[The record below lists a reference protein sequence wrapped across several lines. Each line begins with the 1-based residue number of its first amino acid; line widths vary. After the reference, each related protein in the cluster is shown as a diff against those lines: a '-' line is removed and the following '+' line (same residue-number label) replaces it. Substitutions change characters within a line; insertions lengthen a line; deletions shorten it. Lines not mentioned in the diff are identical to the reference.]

1 MILKSI
7 EIRGFKSFADS
18 TELIF
23 KQGITSVVGPN
34 GSGKSNIADA
44 IRWCLGEQS
53 VKSLRGGKME
63 DVIFSGTQYRKQL
76 SLAQVSLIIDN
87 SERELPIDY
96 STVIISRKLYRSGES
111 EYLINNKPCKLKDIN
126 GLFFDTG
133 IGKEGYSLIGQ
144 GKIDVILNGNSNDRR
159 AIIEEAI
166 GITKYKFKKEEAYN
180 KINHANENIVRIND
194 MLFTYEEYLEP
205 LKIESEKA
213 RKFIDLSNEL
223 KDLEILILYNN
234 LYDIHEEIQSIKRDI
249 SYHNLKLSELSSEKR
264 IMENKRYS
272 FEKEFENLK
281 IIEKKDKKKYYK
293 IKDIIH
299 KNTNIVNLKNNDIS
313 ILINSNKIY
322 EKQIYENKSKIDNI
336 ILRENIINKTRDELE
351 NEFNS
356 ILCNLEENKKL
367 STDNSM
373 TLHNLE
379 NKINTIL
386 LEKNKIVNINNNI
399 QNKIEFIRMSFS
411 NIDNDKKA
419 YLDEKQ
425 LIEDRI
431 KKIDKDI
438 EHIEHILYDLHIR
451 ESEVKV
457 LSENLLNSIEK
468 ENKKIE
474 IVDSQLN
481 DLNKDV
487 IIRQANLD
495 ALRGLDSIYDGF
507 NKSSKTLMNEINS
520 GSLIRFKDR
529 CFIIGNILDT
539 EEKYTSAIET
549 VIGGHI
555 SDIVIDDYV
564 FVNDLINHLK
574 ENNLGRV
581 TFHPLN
587 SVSKYNIKFNNEVKL
602 YKGFI
607 NFAINLVKYDSKFS
621 NIISNILGNTIICD
635 NIDNALNIAKSINFS
650 NRIVTL
656 DSQIINSGGSITG
669 GSSYFK
675 KFNIL
680 GRQRKISVEGD
691 DINKKLLYI
700 SELKTKLSNY
710 HDVKNNIQSEFDI
723 NNNLLKDI
731 TIDIFKKN
739 EELKRY
745 IDLRSRDLKELD
757 KKNIVLNNLDDIYS
771 SNDEEINKLNYEL
784 NLNNEK
790 FSVLENDEKNIRIEC
805 ENYKKII
812 EGRENEITNYKIR
825 KAKIEENISNIY
837 DESKRIA
844 LEKKDLICAN
854 VKINDNINL
863 NNVNIVKIE
872 DSIQIFNK
880 RIDNLNQK
888 FNEYNFDSY
897 ILDQNRI
904 QQDIKKLNGDIN
916 ELDLSIH
923 KIEHDINVLNIKNT
937 KKEVEF
943 NINNDNL
950 FDKYSINFDTNDAEK
965 YIIDS
970 NELSK
975 YSIKMKKIT
984 SDISDLGNINIKSIE
999 EYEALNDKVNFITRQ
1014 KEDLE
1019 KSKMELEGF
1028 IKNITSEMR
1037 NMFNQSFK
1045 LINENFN
1052 FTFKELFKGGSAQLL
1067 LGDGDEL
1074 ESDIEIIVQPPGK
1087 KLQNINLLSGGEKGL
1102 SAISLLFAIL
1112 KLKPVPFCVLDEIE
1126 AALDD
1131 NNVIKF
1137 STFLKQYSSN
1147 VQFIVITHRK
1157 PTMEASD
1164 VIYGVTMEEKG
1175 VSKVVSINLAN
1186 YNT

>member
-34 GSGKSNIADA
+34 GSGKSNISDA

-76 SLAQVSLIIDN
+76 SLAQVSLTIDN
-87 SERELPIDY
+87 SKRELPIDY
-96 STVIISRKLYRSGES
+96 STIIISRKLYRSGES

-144 GKIDVILNGNSNDRR
+144 GKIDAILNGNSNDRR

-180 KINHANENIVRIND
+180 KINHANENIIRIND
-194 MLFTYEEYLEP
+194 MLFTYEEYLGP

-234 LYDIHEEIQSIKRDI
+234 LYDIYEEIQSTKRDI

-264 IMENKRYS
+264 IMENKKYL

-281 IIEKKDKKKYYK
+281 AIEKKDKKKYYK
-293 IKDIIH
+293 IKDIVQ
-299 KNTNIVNLKNNDIS
+299 KNINIVNLKNNDIS
-313 ILINSNKIY
+313 LLINSNKIY
-322 EKQIYENKSKIDNI
+322 EKQIHENKSKIDNI

-351 NEFNS
+351 NEFNT
-356 ILCNLEENKKL
+356 LLFKLEDNKKIN
-367 STDNSM
+367 TDNSII
-373 TLHNLE
+373 LRNLE
-379 NKINTIL
+379 NQINSIL
-386 LEKNKIVNINNNI
+386 LEKNKIININNNI
-399 QNKIEFIRMSFS
+399 QNKIEFIKMSYS
-411 NIDNDKKA
+411 NIDNDKRTH
-419 YLDEKQ
+419 LNEKQ

-431 KKIDKDI
+431 EKIDKDI
-438 EHIEHILYDLHIR
+438 ENIEHILDGLHIQ
-451 ESEVKV
+451 ESEVKI
-457 LSENLLNSIEK
+457 LSENLLNGIAA
-468 ENKKIE
+468 ENKRIE
-474 IVDSQLN
+474 ILDNQLN
-481 DLNKDV
+481 DLNKDLIV
-487 IIRQANLD
+487 QQANLD
-495 ALRGLDSIYDGF
+495 ALRGLDNIYEGF
-507 NKSSKTLMNEINS
+507 NKSSKILMNEINS

-539 EEKYTSAIET
+539 EERYTSAIET

-564 FVNDLINHLK
+564 FVKDLINHLK

-587 SVSKYNIKFNNEVKL
+587 SVSRYNVKFNNEVKSC
-602 YKGFI
+602 KGFI
-607 NFAINLVKYDSKFS
+607 NFAINLVRYDPKFN
-621 NIISNILGNTIICD
+621 NIISNILGNTIVCD
-635 NIDNALNIAKSINFS
+635 NIDSALDIAKSINFS

-669 GSSYFK
+669 GSSYSK

-680 GRQRKISVEGD
+680 GRQRKILIEAE
-691 DINKKLLYI
+691 DINKKLLDI
-700 SELKTKLSNY
+700 SELKTKLNNF
-710 HDVKNNIQSEFDI
+710 HDAKNNIQSKFDI
-723 NNNLLKDI
+723 NNNLLKSI

-745 IDLRSRDLKELD
+745 NDLRSRDLKELD
-757 KKNIVLNNLDDIYS
+757 KKNIILNNLDDIYS
-771 SNDEEINKLNYEL
+771 SNDEEINKLSYEL
-784 NLNNEK
+784 NSNNEK
-790 FSVLENDEKNIRIEC
+790 FAILENDEKNIKMEC
-805 ENYKKII
+805 ENYRRII
-812 EGRENEITNYKIR
+812 DGKENEITNYKIR

-837 DESKRIA
+837 DESKRIT
-844 LEKKDLICAN
+844 LEKKDLICSNA
-854 VKINDNINL
+854 KINDNINS
-863 NNVNIVKIE
+863 NNSNIKKIE
-872 DSIQIFNK
+872 DSIKIFNK
-880 RIDNLNQK
+880 RIDNLNKK

-897 ILDQNRI
+897 IVDQNRI
-904 QQDIKKLNGDIN
+904 QQEIKKLNMDIS
-916 ELDLSIH
+916 ELNLNVD
-923 KIEHDINVLNIKNT
+923 KIEHNINALNIKNT

-943 NINNDNL
+943 NISNGNL
-950 FDKYSINFDTNDAEK
+950 FDKYSINFDVNDAEK

-970 NELSK
+970 NELNK
-975 YSIKMKKIT
+975 YNIKMKKIT

-999 EYEALNDKVNFITRQ
+999 EYEVLNDKVNFITRQ

-1019 KSKMELEGF
+1019 KSKIELEDF

-1037 NMFNQSFK
+1037 NMFNESFK
-1045 LINENFN
+1045 IINENFN

-1074 ESDIEIIVQPPGK
+1074 ESNIEIIVQPPGK
-1087 KLQNINLLSGGEKGL
+1087 RLQNINLLSGGEKGL

-1147 VQFIVITHRK
+1147 VQFIVITHKK
-1157 PTMEASD
+1157 PTMEVSD